1 MFLAMRFNVLKNVST
16 SNISSG
22 GNLLTIVVVFELQG
36 LFNNMIASPVDKV
49 TPEVELARLTLLSSP
64 NEADFRRRS
73 TISGHRP
80 SLGEISGRP
89 VQGPLPAPI
98 PEATSEEVAMAA
110 EPMPGLINGIH
121 NERDEDDQSSDDT
134 LVGNEV
140 PGATKDLVMVD
151 VNGMSMQEQ
160 QQGILDDKEN
170 LPPTKAFEQHATP
183 EAALV
188 PLGESSPSRTNEQ
201 SFYEE
206 LHQESHKTLDERP
219 EHTANAV
226 VFSPP
231 DRPPPIPPRPE
242 TEDKR
247 AAIQEVEYGA
257 QQDVTEVI
265 ANVLFQLQC
274 AIKAEFV
281 DESGEQ
287 IDEIKKLFYGK
298 QKSYLSNQEGTLR
311 AKEQFISNIVIDV
324 ASGPRDIYDALDGA
338 YDVQE
343 VELEGGK
350 APQYTTISQIPPVL
364 QILVQRVQYDQEK
377 GSSFKSV
384 NHLDFK
390 ETIYMDR
397 YMDFLEDDLIQ
408 RRRESWEWKKE
419 LKRLEFRKA
428 ELTTTDVRHLC

>member
-1 MFLAMRFNVLKNVST
+1 MFLAMKFNVLKNVST
-16 SNISSG
+16 SNMSSG
-22 GNLLTIVVVFELQG
+22 GNLLTVLVVFELQS
-36 LFNNMIASPVDKV
+36 LFNSMITSPVDKV

-98 PEATSEEVAMAA
+98 PEATSEEVGMAA
-110 EPMPGLINGIH
+110 EPMPGLMNGTH
-121 NERDEDDQSSDDT
+121 NEGDEDQSSDDT
-134 LVGNEV
+134 LVGN
-140 PGATKDLVMVD
+140 GALDDTKDLVMVD
-151 VNGMSMQEQ
+151 INGTDLQEQ

-170 LPPTKAFEQHATP
+170 LPPTKVFERYATP

-188 PLGESSPSRTNEQ
+188 PLGESSSSRTNEQ
-201 SFYEE
+201 NCCEE
-206 LHQESHKTLDERP
+206 PHQRCHKTSCEKPERV
-219 EHTANAV
+219 TNAV

-242 TEDKR
+242 TENQR
-247 AAIQEVEYGA
+247 TAIQEAEYGA

-274 AIKAEFV
+274 AIKAESV
-281 DESGEQ
+281 DETGEQ

-298 QKSYLSNQEGTLR
+298 QKSYLSNREGTLR

-350 APQYTTISQIPPVL
+350 APQYTTISQIPPIL

-428 ELTTTDVRHLC
+428 ELTTTEVRRLC